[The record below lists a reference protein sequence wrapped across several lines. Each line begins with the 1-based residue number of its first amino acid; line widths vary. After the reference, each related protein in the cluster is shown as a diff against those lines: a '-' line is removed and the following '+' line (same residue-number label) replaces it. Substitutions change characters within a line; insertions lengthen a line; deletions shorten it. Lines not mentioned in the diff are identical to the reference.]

1 MIVPQ
6 AKHFVSVY
14 NATQQLIVKDIVVFT
29 LKVQSLHVIVAFT
42 VVGHDQVYVHVISLV
57 VGLKDNQD
65 GNQVIL

>member
-14 NATQQLIVKDIVVFT
+14 NATPQLIVKDIVVFT
-29 LKVQSLHVIVAFT
+29 LILQSLHVIMALT

-65 GNQVIL
+65 GNQVMP